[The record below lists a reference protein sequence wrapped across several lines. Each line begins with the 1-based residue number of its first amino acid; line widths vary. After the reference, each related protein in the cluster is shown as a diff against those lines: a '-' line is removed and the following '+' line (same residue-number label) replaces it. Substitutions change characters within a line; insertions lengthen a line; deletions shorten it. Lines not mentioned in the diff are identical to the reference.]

1 MNWSEPV
8 VHRSVDS
15 LIYMSDPI
23 VLFESHR
30 KGASYRFCDLCDTI
44 CVSHPKDVAPALE
57 RIEQAVHS
65 GLHAAGFLSY
75 EAASGLDPVLKT
87 HVPGDFPLMWFGLFR
102 HREHIPVGTPN
113 DRNYDLDSWRPSV
126 SRAAYDTA
134 LNRIRDLIIAG
145 DTYQVNYSFRMR
157 ANFSGNSLS
166 FYRDLCRAQRTDY
179 AAYLDI
185 GRFQILSASPELFFS
200 LKNNTL
206 IARPMKGTAPR
217 GRWWEE
223 DEARTKQLQKSE
235 KDRAENVMIVDLMRS
250 DLGRVSSGVKVP
262 SLWQVERYETVLQMT
277 STVTSR
283 MRCGVG
289 LRELV
294 TALFPCGSVTGAPKV
309 RTMEIIKEV
318 ERTARGIY
326 TGSIGYL
333 SPGGDIAFNV
343 AIRTV
348 CIDRKTGIA
357 EFGVGSGITCDSS
370 NDGEYEE
377 CLTKARMLAERQ
389 PVFDLFETLRY
400 DGKNGFFLL
409 NRHIDRIEASSRYF
423 GFAFDRLNVLSE
435 LEKAVS
441 GLDTPQRVRLV
452 LSRRGCVQVETTPLK
467 NASQDRVLSARISP
481 LPVDSRD
488 PLLFHKTTRREPYT
502 SRLNMYPLCEEII
515 LINERGEATE
525 CSIGNLVAKWDDL
538 YVTPPISCGLLGGT
552 FRAELLSR
560 GKVTEQVLKID
571 DLKRAEVLYMINSVR
586 KWTRLKLIE

>member
-1 MNWSEPV
+1 
-8 VHRSVDS
+8 
-15 LIYMSDPI
+15 MSDPI

-30 KGASYRFCDLCDTI
+30 RGASFRFCDLRDTI
-44 CVSHPKDVAPALE
+44 CVSHPKDVGPALD
-57 RIEQAVHS
+57 RIERAVHS

-87 HVPGDFPLMWFGLFR
+87 HEPGDFPLMWFGLFR
-102 HREHIPVGTPN
+102 RREHIPVGTPN
-113 DRNYDLDSWRPSV
+113 GGPYDLGAWRPSV
-126 SRAAYDTA
+126 SRTAYDTA

-145 DTYQVNYSFRMR
+145 DTYQVNYSFRLR
-157 ANFSGNSLS
+157 ANFSGNSLGL
-166 FYRDLCRAQRTDY
+166 YRDLCRAQRTDY

-200 LKNNTL
+200 LKNGVLT
-206 IARPMKGTAPR
+206 ARPMKGTAPR

-223 DEARTKQLQKSE
+223 DEARAEQLQKSE
-235 KDRAENVMIVDLMRS
+235 KDRAENVMIVDLLRN
-250 DLGRVSSGVKVP
+250 DLGRVSKAGSVKVP
-262 SLWQVERYETVLQMT
+262 ALWHVEHYETLLQMT

-283 MRCGVG
+283 MRCGIG
-289 LRELV
+289 LRELA

-309 RTMEIIKEV
+309 RTMEIIAEV
-318 ERTARGIY
+318 ERAARGIY

-333 SPGGDIAFNV
+333 SPGGDMAFNV

-370 NDGEYEE
+370 SDGEYEE
-377 CLTKARMLAERQ
+377 CLTKARMLAQQQ

-409 NRHIDRIEASSRYF
+409 KRHIDRIEASARYF
-423 GFAFDRLNVLSE
+423 GFAFDRSSVLSA
-435 LEKAVS
+435 LKSAVS
-441 GLDTPQRVRLV
+441 GLDKSPHRVRLV
-452 LSRRGCVQVETTPLK
+452 LSRKGCVQVETASLK
-467 NASQDRVLSARISP
+467 NASQNRALSARISP

-502 SRLNMYPLCEEII
+502 SRLNMYPTCEEII
-515 LINERGEATE
+515 LMNERGEATE
-525 CSIGNLVAKWDDL
+525 CSIGNLVAKLDDL

-560 GKVTEQVLKID
+560 GKLTERVLKID
-571 DLKRAEVLYMINSVR
+571 DLKRAETLYMINSVR
-586 KWTRLKLIE
+586 KWTRLKLVE

>member
-1 MNWSEPV
+1 MSKPV
-8 VHRSVDS
+8 
-15 LIYMSDPI
+15 

-30 KGASYRFCDLCDTI
+30 KGTSFRFCDPCDII
-44 CVSHPKDVAPALE
+44 CVSHPKDVGPAFD
-57 RIEQAVHS
+57 RIERAVHS

-102 HREHIPVGTPN
+102 HREHIPVGT
-113 DRNYDLDSWRPSV
+113 RNGGHYDLGAWRPSV
-126 SRAAYDTA
+126 SRAAYNTA

-145 DTYQVNYSFRMR
+145 DTYQVNYSFRLR

-166 FYRDLCRAQRTDY
+166 LYRDLCRAQRTDY

-200 LKNNTL
+200 LKNGVLT
-206 IARPMKGTAPR
+206 ARPMKGTAPR

-223 DEARTKQLQKSE
+223 DEARAKQLQKSE
-235 KDRAENVMIVDLMRS
+235 KDRAENVMIVDLLRS
-250 DLGRVSSGVKVP
+250 DLGRVSSSVKVP
-262 SLWQVERYETVLQMT
+262 ALWHVERYETVLQMT
-277 STVTSR
+277 STVKSR

-289 LRELV
+289 LRELA

-309 RTMEIIKEV
+309 RTMQIIKEV
-318 ERTARGIY
+318 ERAARGIY

-333 SPGGDIAFNV
+333 SPGGDITFNV

-348 CIDRKTGIA
+348 CIDRKTGTA

-370 NDGEYEE
+370 SDGEYEE
-377 CLTKARMLAERQ
+377 CLTKARMLAKQQ
-389 PVFDLFETLRY
+389 PDFDLFETLRY
-400 DGKNGFFLL
+400 EGKNGFFLID
-409 NRHIDRIEASSRYF
+409 RHIDRIEASARYF
-423 GFAFDRLNVLSE
+423 GFVFDRLSVLSA

-441 GLDTPQRVRLV
+441 DLDKSPHRVRLV
-452 LSRRGCVQVETTPLK
+452 LSRKGCVKVETAPLK
-467 NASQDRVLSARISP
+467 NASQNRALPVRISP
-481 LPVDSRD
+481 LPIDSRD

-525 CSIGNLVAKWDDL
+525 CSVGNLVAKLDGR

-560 GKVTEQVLKID
+560 GKLTEQVLKVD
-571 DLKRAEVLYMINSVR
+571 DLKRAEALYMINSVR
-586 KWTRLKLIE
+586 KWTRLKLIV

>member
-1 MNWSEPV
+1 MSKPV
-8 VHRSVDS
+8 
-15 LIYMSDPI
+15 

-30 KGASYRFCDLCDTI
+30 KGTSFRFCDPCDII
-44 CVSHPKDVAPALE
+44 CVSHPKDVGPAFD
-57 RIEQAVHS
+57 RIERAVHS

-102 HREHIPVGTPN
+102 HREHIPVGT
-113 DRNYDLDSWRPSV
+113 RNGGHYDLGAWRPSV
-126 SRAAYDTA
+126 SRAAYNTA

-145 DTYQVNYSFRMR
+145 DTYQVNYSFRLR

-166 FYRDLCRAQRTDY
+166 LYRDLCRAQRTDY

-200 LKNNTL
+200 LKNGVLT
-206 IARPMKGTAPR
+206 ARPMKGTAPR

-223 DEARTKQLQKSE
+223 DEARAKQLQKSE
-235 KDRAENVMIVDLMRS
+235 KDRAENVMIVDLLRS
-250 DLGRVSSGVKVP
+250 DLGRVSSSVKVP
-262 SLWQVERYETVLQMT
+262 ALWHVERYETVLQMT
-277 STVTSR
+277 STVKSR

-289 LRELV
+289 LRELA

-309 RTMEIIKEV
+309 RTMQIIKEV
-318 ERTARGIY
+318 ERAARGIY

-333 SPGGDIAFNV
+333 SPGGDITFNV

-348 CIDRKTGIA
+348 CIDRKTGTA

-370 NDGEYEE
+370 SDGEYEE
-377 CLTKARMLAERQ
+377 CLTKARMLAKQQ
-389 PVFDLFETLRY
+389 PDFDLFETLRY
-400 DGKNGFFLL
+400 EGKNGFFLID
-409 NRHIDRIEASSRYF
+409 RHIDRIEASARYF
-423 GFAFDRLNVLSE
+423 GFVFDRSSVLSA

-441 GLDTPQRVRLV
+441 DLDKSPHRVRLV
-452 LSRRGCVQVETTPLK
+452 LSRKGCVKVETAPLK
-467 NASQDRVLSARISP
+467 NASQNRVLPVRISP
-481 LPVDSRD
+481 LPVDSLD

-525 CSIGNLVAKWDDL
+525 CSIGNLVAKLDGR

-560 GKVTEQVLKID
+560 GKLTEQVLKGE
-571 DLKRAEVLYMINSVR
+571 DLKRAEALYMINSVR
-586 KWTRLKLIE
+586 KWTRLKLIV

>member
-1 MNWSEPV
+1 MSE
-8 VHRSVDS
+8 
-15 LIYMSDPI
+15 PI

-30 KGASYRFCDLCDTI
+30 SGESFRFCDLRDTI
-44 CVSHPKDVAPALE
+44 CVSHPKDVGPALD
-57 RIEQAVHS
+57 RIERAVHS

-75 EAASGLDPVLKT
+75 EAAYGLDPVLKT
-87 HVPGDFPLMWFGLFR
+87 HEPGDFPLMWFGLFR
-102 HREHIPVGTPN
+102 RRENIPVGTPN
-113 DRNYDLDSWRPSV
+113 NGHYDLGPWRPSV
-126 SRAAYDTA
+126 SRADYDTA

-145 DTYQVNYSFRMR
+145 DTYQVNYSFRLR
-157 ANFSGNSLS
+157 ANFSGNSLGL
-166 FYRDLCRAQRTDY
+166 YRDLCRAQRTDY

-185 GRFQILSASPELFFS
+185 GRFQILSASPELFFC
-200 LKNNTL
+200 LKNGTL
-206 IARPMKGTAPR
+206 TARPMKGTAPR

-223 DEARTKQLQKSE
+223 DEARAKQLQKSE
-235 KDRAENVMIVDLMRS
+235 KDRAENVMIVDLLRS
-250 DLGRVSSGVKVP
+250 DLGRVSSSVKVP

-289 LRELV
+289 LRELA

-318 ERTARGIY
+318 EKNTRGIY

-333 SPGGDIAFNV
+333 SPGGDMAFNV

-370 NDGEYEE
+370 SDGEYEE
-377 CLTKARMLAERQ
+377 CLTKARILTDQQ
-389 PVFDLFETLRY
+389 PAFDLFETLRY
-400 DGKNGFFLL
+400 DSKNGFFLL
-409 NRHIDRIEASSRYF
+409 NRHIDRIEASARYF
-423 GFAFDRLNVLSE
+423 GFAFDRSSVLSA

-441 GLDTPQRVRLV
+441 GLDKSPHRVRLV
-452 LSRRGCVQVETTPLK
+452 LSRQGCVKVETAPLK
-467 NASQDRVLSARISP
+467 NASQNRALAARISP
-481 LPVDSRD
+481 VPIDSRD
-488 PLLFHKTTRREPYT
+488 TLLFHKTTRREPYT
-502 SRLNMYPLCEEII
+502 SRLNMYPMCEEII

-525 CSIGNLVAKWDDL
+525 CSIGNLVAKLDDL

-560 GKVTEQVLKID
+560 GKLTEQVLKAD
-571 DLKRAEVLYMINSVR
+571 DLKRAEALYMINSVR
-586 KWTRLKLIE
+586 KWTRLKLVD

>member
-1 MNWSEPV
+1 MSE
-8 VHRSVDS
+8 
-15 LIYMSDPI
+15 PI

-30 KGASYRFCDLCDTI
+30 RGASFRFCDLRDII
-44 CVSHPKDVAPALE
+44 CVSHPKDVGPALD
-57 RIEQAVHS
+57 RIERAVHS

-87 HVPGDFPLMWFGLFR
+87 HEPGDFPLMWFGLFR
-102 HREHIPVGTPN
+102 NREHIPVGTPN
-113 DRNYDLDSWRPSV
+113 GGHYDLGPWRPSV
-126 SRAAYDTA
+126 SRTAYDTA

-145 DTYQVNYSFRMR
+145 DTYQVNYSFRLR
-157 ANFSGNSLS
+157 ANFSGNSLGL
-166 FYRDLCRAQRTDY
+166 YRDLCRAQRTDY

-200 LKNNTL
+200 LKNGVLT
-206 IARPMKGTAPR
+206 ARPMKGTAPR

-223 DEARTKQLQKSE
+223 DEARANQLQKSE
-235 KDRAENVMIVDLMRS
+235 KDRAENVMIVDLLRN
-250 DLGRVSSGVKVP
+250 DLGRVSKAGSVKVP
-262 SLWQVERYETVLQMT
+262 TLWHVEHYETLLQMT

-283 MRCGVG
+283 MRCGIG
-289 LRELV
+289 LRELA

-309 RTMEIIKEV
+309 RTMEIIAEV
-318 ERTARGIY
+318 ERAARGIY

-333 SPGGDIAFNV
+333 SPGGDMAFNV

-370 NDGEYEE
+370 SDGEYEE
-377 CLTKARMLAERQ
+377 CLTKARMLAEQQ

-409 NRHIDRIEASSRYF
+409 KRHIDRIEASARYF
-423 GFAFDRLNVLSE
+423 GFAFDRSSVLSA
-435 LEKAVS
+435 LKSAVS
-441 GLDTPQRVRLV
+441 GLGESPHRVRLV
-452 LSRRGCVQVETTPLK
+452 LSRKGCVQVETAPLK
-467 NASQDRVLSARISP
+467 NASQNRALSARISP

-488 PLLFHKTTRREPYT
+488 NLLFHKTTRREPYT
-502 SRLNMYPLCEEII
+502 SRLNMYPTCEEII
-515 LINERGEATE
+515 LMNERGEATE
-525 CSIGNLVAKWDDL
+525 CSIGNLVAKLDDQ

-560 GKVTEQVLKID
+560 GKLAERVLKVD
-571 DLKRAEVLYMINSVR
+571 DLKRADALYMINSVR
-586 KWTRLKLIE
+586 KWTRLKLVE

>member
-1 MNWSEPV
+1 MSE
-8 VHRSVDS
+8 
-15 LIYMSDPI
+15 PI

-30 KGASYRFCDLCDTI
+30 SGVSFRFCDLRDTI
-44 CVSHPKDVAPALE
+44 CVSHPKDVDPALD
-57 RIEQAVHS
+57 RIERAVHS

-87 HVPGDFPLMWFGLFR
+87 HEPGAFPLMWFGLFR

-113 DRNYDLDSWRPSV
+113 GRNYDLGAWRPSV
-126 SRAAYDTA
+126 SRADYDTA

-145 DTYQVNYSFRMR
+145 DTYQVNYSFRLR
-157 ANFSGNSLS
+157 ANFSGNSLGL
-166 FYRDLCRAQRTDY
+166 YRDLCWAQRTDY
-179 AAYLDI
+179 AAYMDI
-185 GRFQILSASPELFFS
+185 GRFQILSASPELFFF
-200 LKNNTL
+200 LKNGVLTT
-206 IARPMKGTAPR
+206 RPMKGTAPR

-223 DEARTKQLQKSE
+223 DEARAIQLRKSE
-235 KDRAENVMIVDLMRS
+235 KDRAENVMIVDLLRS
-250 DLGRVSSGVKVP
+250 DLGRVSKAGSVKVP

-333 SPGGDIAFNV
+333 SPGGDMAFNV

-377 CLTKARMLAERQ
+377 CLTKARLLADQQ
-389 PVFDLFETLRY
+389 PVFALFETLRY
-400 DGKNGFFLL
+400 DDKNGFFLL
-409 NRHIDRIEASSRYF
+409 KRHIDRIEASARYF
-423 GFAFDRLNVLSE
+423 GFAFDRSSVLSA

-452 LSRRGCVQVETTPLK
+452 LSRRGCVQVETEPLK
-467 NASQDRVLSARISP
+467 NTSQNRALSARISP

-502 SRLNMYPLCEEII
+502 SRLKMYPNCEEII

-525 CSIGNLVAKWDDL
+525 CSIGNLVAKLDGL

-560 GKVTEQVLKID
+560 DKLAERVLKVD
-571 DLKRAEVLYMINSVR
+571 DLKRAEALYMINSVR
-586 KWTRLKLIE
+586 KWTRLKLVE

>member
-1 MNWSEPV
+1 MSKPV
-8 VHRSVDS
+8 
-15 LIYMSDPI
+15 

-30 KGASYRFCDLCDTI
+30 KGTSFRFCDPCDII
-44 CVSHPKDVAPALE
+44 CVSHPKNVGPAFD
-57 RIEQAVHS
+57 RIERAVHS

-102 HREHIPVGTPN
+102 HREHIPVET
-113 DRNYDLDSWRPSV
+113 RNGGHYDLGAWRPSV
-126 SRAAYDTA
+126 SRAAYNTA

-145 DTYQVNYSFRMR
+145 DTYQVNYSFRLR

-166 FYRDLCRAQRTDY
+166 LYRDLCRAQRTDY

-200 LKNNTL
+200 LKNGVLT
-206 IARPMKGTAPR
+206 ARPMKGTAPR
-217 GRWWEE
+217 GRWWAE
-223 DEARTKQLQKSE
+223 DEARAKQLQKSE
-235 KDRAENVMIVDLMRS
+235 KDRAENVMIVDLLRS
-250 DLGRVSSGVKVP
+250 DLGRVSSSVKVP
-262 SLWQVERYETVLQMT
+262 ALWHVERYETVLQMT
-277 STVTSR
+277 STVKSR

-289 LRELV
+289 LRELA

-309 RTMEIIKEV
+309 RTMQIIKEV
-318 ERTARGIY
+318 ERAARGIY

-333 SPGGDIAFNV
+333 SPGGDITFNV

-348 CIDRKTGIA
+348 CIDRKTGTA

-370 NDGEYEE
+370 SDGEYEE
-377 CLTKARMLAERQ
+377 CLTKARMLAKQQ
-389 PVFDLFETLRY
+389 PDFDLFETLRY
-400 DGKNGFFLL
+400 EGKNGFFLID
-409 NRHIDRIEASSRYF
+409 RHIDRIEASARYF
-423 GFAFDRLNVLSE
+423 GFVFDRSSVLSA

-441 GLDTPQRVRLV
+441 DLDKSPHRVRLV
-452 LSRRGCVQVETTPLK
+452 LSRTGCVKVETAPLK
-467 NASQDRVLSARISP
+467 NASQNRVLPVRISP
-481 LPVDSRD
+481 LPVDSLD

-515 LINERGEATE
+515 LINECGEATE
-525 CSIGNLVAKWDDL
+525 CSIGNLVAKLDGR

-560 GKVTEQVLKID
+560 GKLTEQVLKVE
-571 DLKRAEVLYMINSVR
+571 DLKRAEALYMINSVR
-586 KWTRLKLIE
+586 KWTRLKLIV

>member
-1 MNWSEPV
+1 MSKPV
-8 VHRSVDS
+8 
-15 LIYMSDPI
+15 

-30 KGASYRFCDLCDTI
+30 KGTSFRFCDPCDII
-44 CVSHPKDVAPALE
+44 CVSHPKDVGPAFD
-57 RIEQAVHS
+57 RIERAVHS

-102 HREHIPVGTPN
+102 HREHIPVGT
-113 DRNYDLDSWRPSV
+113 RNGGHYDLGAWRPSV
-126 SRAAYDTA
+126 SRAAYNTA

-145 DTYQVNYSFRMR
+145 DTYQVNYSFRLR

-166 FYRDLCRAQRTDY
+166 LYRDLCRAQRTDY

-200 LKNNTL
+200 LKNGVLT
-206 IARPMKGTAPR
+206 ARPMKGTAPR

-223 DEARTKQLQKSE
+223 DEARAKQLQKSE
-235 KDRAENVMIVDLMRS
+235 KDRAENVMIVDLLRS
-250 DLGRVSSGVKVP
+250 DLGRVSSSVKVP
-262 SLWQVERYETVLQMT
+262 ALWHVERYETVLQMT
-277 STVTSR
+277 STVKSR
-283 MRCGVG
+283 MRCGVR
-289 LRELV
+289 LRELA

-309 RTMEIIKEV
+309 RTMQIIKEV
-318 ERTARGIY
+318 ERAARGIY

-333 SPGGDIAFNV
+333 SPGGDITFNV

-348 CIDRKTGIA
+348 CIDRKTGTA

-370 NDGEYEE
+370 SDGEYEE
-377 CLTKARMLAERQ
+377 CLTKARMLAKQQ
-389 PVFDLFETLRY
+389 PDFDLFETLRY
-400 DGKNGFFLL
+400 EGKNGFFLID
-409 NRHIDRIEASSRYF
+409 RHIDRIEASARYF
-423 GFAFDRLNVLSE
+423 GFVFDRSSVLSA

-441 GLDTPQRVRLV
+441 DLDKSPHRVRLV
-452 LSRRGCVQVETTPLK
+452 LSRKGCVKVETAPLK
-467 NASQDRVLSARISP
+467 NASQNRALSVRISP
-481 LPVDSRD
+481 LPVDSLD

-525 CSIGNLVAKWDDL
+525 CSIGNLVAKLDGR

-560 GKVTEQVLKID
+560 GKLTEQVLKVD
-571 DLKRAEVLYMINSVR
+571 DLKRAEALYMINSVR
-586 KWTRLKLIE
+586 KWTRLKLIV

>member
-1 MNWSEPV
+1 
-8 VHRSVDS
+8 
-15 LIYMSDPI
+15 MSDPI
-23 VLFESHR
+23 VLFESHH
-30 KGASYRFCDLCDTI
+30 KGASFRFCDPCDTI
-44 CVSHPKDVAPALE
+44 CVSHPKDVGPALE
-57 RIEQAVHS
+57 RIERAVHS

-87 HVPGDFPLMWFGLFR
+87 HMPGDFPLLWFGLFR
-102 HREHIPVGTPN
+102 HREHISLGTPN
-113 DRNYDLDSWRPSV
+113 GRNYDLGAWRPSV

-145 DTYQVNYSFRMR
+145 DTYQVNYSFRLR
-157 ANFSGNSLS
+157 ANFSGNSLGL
-166 FYRDLCRAQRTDY
+166 YRDLCQAQRTDY

-185 GRFQILSASPELFFS
+185 GRFQILSASPELFFV
-200 LKNNTL
+200 LKNGILT
-206 IARPMKGTAPR
+206 ARPMKGTAPR

-223 DEARTKQLQKSE
+223 DEARAKQLQESE
-235 KDRAENVMIVDLMRS
+235 KDRAENVMIVDLLRS
-250 DLGRVSSGVKVP
+250 DLGRVSNSVKVP

-318 ERTARGIY
+318 EQTARGIY

-348 CIDRKTGIA
+348 CIDRETGIS

-370 NDGEYEE
+370 SDGEYKE
-377 CLTKARMLAERQ
+377 CLTKARMLADRQ
-389 PVFDLFETLRY
+389 PAFDLFETLRY

-409 NRHIDRIEASSRYF
+409 NRHIGRIEASARYF
-423 GFAFDRLNVLSE
+423 GFVFDRSSVLSA

-441 GLDTPQRVRLV
+441 SLDTPHRVRLV
-452 LSRRGCVQVETTPLK
+452 LSRRGCVQAETASLK
-467 NASQDRVLSARISP
+467 NTSQNRVLSSRISP

-502 SRLNMYPLCEEII
+502 SRLKMYPNCEEII

-525 CSIGNLVAKWDDL
+525 CSIGNLVAKLDDL

-552 FRAELLSR
+552 FRAKLMSR
-560 GKVTEQVLKID
+560 GKLKERVLKVN
-571 DLKRAEVLYMINSVR
+571 DLKRAEALYMINSVR
-586 KWTRLKLIE
+586 KWTRLKLVE

>member
-1 MNWSEPV
+1 MSE
-8 VHRSVDS
+8 
-15 LIYMSDPI
+15 PI

-30 KGASYRFCDLCDTI
+30 KGASFRFCDLRDII
-44 CVSHPKDVAPALE
+44 CVSHPKDVGPALE
-57 RIEQAVHS
+57 RIERAVHS

-113 DRNYDLDSWRPSV
+113 GGHYDLGAWRPSV

-134 LNRIRDLIIAG
+134 LNRIRDLITAG
-145 DTYQVNYSFRMR
+145 DTYQVNYSFRLR
-157 ANFSGNSLS
+157 ANFSGNSLDL
-166 FYRDLCRAQRTDY
+166 YRDLCRAQRTDY

-206 IARPMKGTAPR
+206 TARPMKGTALR
-217 GRWWEE
+217 GRWWKE
-223 DEARTKQLQKSE
+223 DEARAKQLQKSE
-235 KDRAENVMIVDLMRS
+235 KDRAENVMIVDLLRS
-250 DLGRVSSGVKVP
+250 DLGRISSSVKVP

-289 LRELV
+289 LRELA

-357 EFGVGSGITCDSS
+357 EFGVGSGITSDSS

-377 CLTKARMLAERQ
+377 CLTKARMLAKQQ
-389 PVFDLFETLRY
+389 PAFDLFETLRY
-400 DGKNGFFLL
+400 EVKNGFFLID
-409 NRHIDRIEASSRYF
+409 RHIDRIEASARYF
-423 GFAFDRLNVLSE
+423 GFAFDRSSVLSA

-441 GLDTPQRVRLV
+441 GLESSHRVRLV
-452 LSRRGCVQVETTPLK
+452 LSREGCVKVEIAPLK
-467 NASQDRVLSARISP
+467 NTSQNRALSARISS

-488 PLLFHKTTRREPYT
+488 PLLFHKTTRRDPYT
-502 SRLNMYPLCEEII
+502 YRLNRYPTCEEII

-525 CSIGNLVAKWDDL
+525 CSIGNLVAKLDDL

-560 GKVTEQVLKID
+560 GKLAEQVLKVD
-571 DLKRAEVLYMINSVR
+571 DLKRAETLYMINSVR
-586 KWTRLKLIE
+586 KWTRLKLVD

>member
-1 MNWSEPV
+1 MSEP
-8 VHRSVDS
+8 
-15 LIYMSDPI
+15 II
-23 VLFESHR
+23 LFESHR
-30 KGASYRFCDLCDTI
+30 KGASFRFCDLRDTI
-44 CVSHPKDVAPALE
+44 CVSHPKDVGPALE
-57 RIEQAVHS
+57 RIERAVHS

-102 HREHIPVGTPN
+102 HREYIPVGTSN
-113 DRNYDLDSWRPSV
+113 SGNYDLDAWHPSV
-126 SRAAYDTA
+126 SRTAYDTA

-145 DTYQVNYSFRMR
+145 DTYQVNYSFRLWS
-157 ANFSGNSLS
+157 NFSGNSLS
-166 FYRDLCRAQRTDY
+166 LYRDLCRAQRTDY

-185 GRFQILSASPELFFS
+185 GRFQILSTSPELFFC
-200 LKNNTL
+200 LKNGVLT
-206 IARPMKGTAPR
+206 ARPMKGTAPR

-223 DEARTKQLQKSE
+223 DETRAKQLQKSE
-235 KDRAENVMIVDLMRS
+235 KDRAENVMIVDLLRN
-250 DLGRVSSGVKVP
+250 DLGRISNSVKVP
-262 SLWQVERYETVLQMT
+262 TLWQVERYETLLQMT

-283 MRCGVG
+283 MRCGVS

-318 ERTARGIY
+318 EQAARGIY

-333 SPGGDIAFNV
+333 SPGGDMAFNV

-370 NDGEYEE
+370 SDGEYEE
-377 CLTKARMLAERQ
+377 CLTKARMLADQQ

-409 NRHIDRIEASSRYF
+409 NRHIDRIEASARYF
-423 GFAFDRLNVLSE
+423 GFTFDRSSVLSA

-441 GLDTPQRVRLV
+441 GLETSNQVRLV
-452 LSRRGCVQVETTPLK
+452 LSRRGCVQVETVPLK
-467 NASQDRVLSARISP
+467 NVSQNRALSARISP
-481 LPVDSRD
+481 LPIDSRD

-502 SRLNMYPLCEEII
+502 SRLNMHPTCEEII

-525 CSIGNLVAKWDDL
+525 CSIGNLVAKLDGL

-560 GKVTEQVLKID
+560 GKLAEQVLKID
-571 DLKRAEVLYMINSVR
+571 VLKRAKALYMINSVR
-586 KWTRLKLIE
+586 KWTRLKLVE

>member
-1 MNWSEPV
+1 MSKPV
-8 VHRSVDS
+8 
-15 LIYMSDPI
+15 

-30 KGASYRFCDLCDTI
+30 KGTSFRFCDPCDII
-44 CVSHPKDVAPALE
+44 CVSHPKDVGPAFD
-57 RIEQAVHS
+57 RIERAVHS

-102 HREHIPVGTPN
+102 HREHIPVGT
-113 DRNYDLDSWRPSV
+113 RNGGHYDLGAWRPSV
-126 SRAAYDTA
+126 SRAAYNTA

-145 DTYQVNYSFRMR
+145 DTYQVNYSFRLR

-166 FYRDLCRAQRTDY
+166 LYRDLCRAQRTDY

-200 LKNNTL
+200 LKNGVLT
-206 IARPMKGTAPR
+206 ARPMKGTAPR

-223 DEARTKQLQKSE
+223 DEARAKQLQKSE
-235 KDRAENVMIVDLMRS
+235 KDRAENVMIVDLLRS

-262 SLWQVERYETVLQMT
+262 ALWHVERYETVLQMT
-277 STVTSR
+277 STVKSR

-289 LRELV
+289 LRELA

-309 RTMEIIKEV
+309 RTMQIIKEV
-318 ERTARGIY
+318 ERAARGIY

-333 SPGGDIAFNV
+333 SPGGDITFNV

-348 CIDRKTGIA
+348 CIDRKTGTA

-370 NDGEYEE
+370 SDGEYEE
-377 CLTKARMLAERQ
+377 CLTKARMLAKQQ
-389 PVFDLFETLRY
+389 PDFDLFETLRY
-400 DGKNGFFLL
+400 EGKNGFFLID
-409 NRHIDRIEASSRYF
+409 RHIDRIEASARYF
-423 GFAFDRLNVLSE
+423 GFVFDRSSVLSA

-441 GLDTPQRVRLV
+441 DLDKSPHRVRLV
-452 LSRRGCVQVETTPLK
+452 LSRKGRVKVETAPLK
-467 NASQDRVLSARISP
+467 NASQNRVLPVRISP
-481 LPVDSRD
+481 LPVDSLD

-525 CSIGNLVAKWDDL
+525 CSIGNLVAKLDGR

-560 GKVTEQVLKID
+560 GKLTEQVLKVD
-571 DLKRAEVLYMINSVR
+571 DLKRAEALYMINSVR
-586 KWTRLKLIE
+586 KWTRLKLIV

>member
-1 MNWSEPV
+1 
-8 VHRSVDS
+8 
-15 LIYMSDPI
+15 MSDPI

-30 KGASYRFCDLCDTI
+30 KGASFRFCDPCDTI
-44 CVSHPKDVAPALE
+44 CVSHPEDVGPALD
-57 RIEQAVHS
+57 RIERAVHS
-65 GLHAAGFLSY
+65 GLHAAGFFSY

-102 HREHIPVGTPN
+102 HRENIPAETPN
-113 DRNYDLDSWRPSV
+113 GRNYDLGAWRPSI
-126 SRAAYDTA
+126 SRSAYDAA

-145 DTYQVNYSFRMR
+145 DTYQVNYSFRLR
-157 ANFSGNSLS
+157 ANFSGNSLG

-185 GRFQILSASPELFFS
+185 GRFQILSASPELFFA
-200 LKNNTL
+200 LKNGTL
-206 IARPMKGTAPR
+206 TTRPMKGTAPR
-217 GRWWEE
+217 GRWWKE
-223 DEARTKQLQKSE
+223 DKARAKQLQKSQ
-235 KDRAENVMIVDLMRS
+235 KDRAENVMIVDLLRN
-250 DLGRVSSGVKVP
+250 DLGRVSKAGSVKVP
-262 SLWQVERYETVLQMT
+262 ALWHVEHYETLLQMT

-283 MRCGVG
+283 MRHDLR

-318 ERTARGIY
+318 EQAPRGIY

-333 SPGGDIAFNV
+333 SPGGDMAFNV

-348 CIDRKTGIA
+348 RIDRKTGIA

-370 NDGEYEE
+370 SDGEYEE
-377 CLTKARMLAERQ
+377 CLTKARLLADQQ
-389 PVFDLFETLRY
+389 PAFDLFETLRY

-409 NRHIDRIEASSRYF
+409 NRHIGRIESSARYF
-423 GFAFDRLNVLSE
+423 GFAFDRSSVLSA
-435 LEKAVS
+435 LKNAVS
-441 GLDTPQRVRLV
+441 NLGKSPHRVRLV
-452 LSRRGCVQVETTPLK
+452 LSRNGCVQVETAPLK
-467 NASQDRVLSARISP
+467 KTSQNRALSACISP

-502 SRLNMYPLCEEII
+502 SRLDMYPMCEEII

-525 CSIGNLVAKWDDL
+525 CSIGNLVAKLDGL

-552 FRAELLSR
+552 FRAKLMSR
-560 GKVTEQVLKID
+560 GKLTKRVLKVN
-571 DLKRAEVLYMINSVR
+571 DLKRAEALYMINSVR
-586 KWTRLKLIE
+586 KWTRLKLVD

>member
-1 MNWSEPV
+1 MSKPV
-8 VHRSVDS
+8 
-15 LIYMSDPI
+15 

-30 KGASYRFCDLCDTI
+30 KGTSFRFCDPCDII
-44 CVSHPKDVAPALE
+44 CVSHPKDVGPAFD
-57 RIEQAVHS
+57 RIERAVHS

-102 HREHIPVGTPN
+102 HREHIPVGT
-113 DRNYDLDSWRPSV
+113 RNGGHYDLGAWRPSV
-126 SRAAYDTA
+126 SRAAYNTA

-145 DTYQVNYSFRMR
+145 DTYQVNYSFRLR

-166 FYRDLCRAQRTDY
+166 LYRDLCRAQRTDY

-200 LKNNTL
+200 LKNGVLT
-206 IARPMKGTAPR
+206 ARPMKGTAPR

-223 DEARTKQLQKSE
+223 DEARAKQLQKSE
-235 KDRAENVMIVDLMRS
+235 KDRAENVMIVDLLRS
-250 DLGRVSSGVKVP
+250 DLGRVSSSVKVP
-262 SLWQVERYETVLQMT
+262 ELWHVERYETVLQMT
-277 STVTSR
+277 STVKSR

-289 LRELV
+289 LRELA

-309 RTMEIIKEV
+309 RTMQIIKEV
-318 ERTARGIY
+318 ERAARGIY

-333 SPGGDIAFNV
+333 SPGGDITFNV

-348 CIDRKTGIA
+348 CIDRKTGTA

-370 NDGEYEE
+370 SDGEYEE
-377 CLTKARMLAERQ
+377 CLTKARMLAKQQ
-389 PVFDLFETLRY
+389 PDFDLFETLRY
-400 DGKNGFFLL
+400 EGKNGFFLID
-409 NRHIDRIEASSRYF
+409 RHIDRIEASARYF
-423 GFAFDRLNVLSE
+423 GFVFDRSSVLSA

-441 GLDTPQRVRLV
+441 DLDKSPHRVRLV
-452 LSRRGCVQVETTPLK
+452 LSRKGRVKVETAPLK
-467 NASQDRVLSARISP
+467 NASQNRALSVRISP
-481 LPVDSRD
+481 LPVDSLD

-525 CSIGNLVAKWDDL
+525 CSIGNLVAKLDGR

-560 GKVTEQVLKID
+560 GKLTEQVLKVD
-571 DLKRAEVLYMINSVR
+571 DLKRAEALYMINSVQ
-586 KWTRLKLIE
+586 KWTRLKLIV

>member
-1 MNWSEPV
+1 
-8 VHRSVDS
+8 
-15 LIYMSDPI
+15 MSDPI

-30 KGASYRFCDLCDTI
+30 KGASFRFCDPCDTI
-44 CVSHPKDVAPALE
+44 CVSHPEDVGPALD
-57 RIEQAVHS
+57 RIERAVHS
-65 GLHAAGFLSY
+65 GLHAAGFFSY

-102 HREHIPVGTPN
+102 HRENISAGTPN
-113 DRNYDLDSWRPSV
+113 GRNYDLGAWRPSI
-126 SRAAYDTA
+126 SRSAYDAA

-145 DTYQVNYSFRMR
+145 DTYQVNYSFRLR

-200 LKNNTL
+200 LKNGVLTT
-206 IARPMKGTAPR
+206 RPMKGTAPR
-217 GRWWEE
+217 GRWWKE
-223 DEARTKQLQKSE
+223 DKARAKQLQKSE
-235 KDRAENVMIVDLMRS
+235 KDRAENVMIVDLLRN
-250 DLGRVSSGVKVP
+250 DLGRVSKAGSVKVP
-262 SLWQVERYETVLQMT
+262 ALWHVEHYETLLQMT

-283 MRCGVG
+283 VRHGLK

-318 ERTARGIY
+318 EQAARGIY

-333 SPGGDIAFNV
+333 SPGGDMAFNV

-348 CIDRKTGIA
+348 CIDRKTDIA

-370 NDGEYEE
+370 SDGEYEE
-377 CLTKARMLAERQ
+377 CLTKARLLADQQ
-389 PVFDLFETLRY
+389 PAFDLFETLRY

-409 NRHIDRIEASSRYF
+409 NRHIGRIEASARYF
-423 GFAFDRLNVLSE
+423 GFAFDRSSVLSA
-435 LEKAVS
+435 LKNAVS
-441 GLDTPQRVRLV
+441 GLGKSPHRVRLV
-452 LSRRGCVQVETTPLK
+452 LSRKGCVQVETAPMK
-467 NASQDRVLSARISP
+467 NTSQNRALSACISP
-481 LPVDSRD
+481 HPVDSRD

-502 SRLNMYPLCEEII
+502 SRLDMYPMCEEII

-525 CSIGNLVAKWDDL
+525 CSIGNLVAKLDGL
-538 YVTPPISCGLLGGT
+538 YVTPPISCGLLEGT
-552 FRAELLSR
+552 FRAKLMSR
-560 GKVTEQVLKID
+560 GKLTERVLKVN
-571 DLKRAEVLYMINSVR
+571 DLKRAEALYMINSVQ
-586 KWTRLKLIE
+586 KWTRLKLVD

>member
-1 MNWSEPV
+1 MSE
-8 VHRSVDS
+8 
-15 LIYMSDPI
+15 PI

-30 KGASYRFCDLCDTI
+30 RGASFRFCDLRDII
-44 CVSHPKDVAPALE
+44 CVSHPKDVGPALD
-57 RIEQAVHS
+57 RIERAVHS

-87 HVPGDFPLMWFGLFR
+87 HKPGDFPLMWFGLFR
-102 HREHIPVGTPN
+102 RREHIPVGMSN
-113 DRNYDLDSWRPSV
+113 GGHYDLGPWRPSV
-126 SRAAYDTA
+126 SRADYDTA

-145 DTYQVNYSFRMR
+145 DTYQVNYSFRLR
-157 ANFSGNSLS
+157 ANFSGNSLGL
-166 FYRDLCRAQRTDY
+166 YRDLCRAQRTDY

-200 LKNNTL
+200 LKNGVLT
-206 IARPMKGTAPR
+206 ARPMKGTAPR

-223 DEARTKQLQKSE
+223 DEARAKQLQQSE
-235 KDRAENVMIVDLMRS
+235 KDRAENVMIVDLLRN
-250 DLGRVSSGVKVP
+250 DLGRVSKAGSVKVP
-262 SLWQVERYETVLQMT
+262 ALWHVEHYETLLQMT

-283 MRCGVG
+283 MRCGIG
-289 LRELV
+289 LRELA

-309 RTMEIIKEV
+309 RTMEIIAEV
-318 ERTARGIY
+318 ERAARGIY

-333 SPGGDIAFNV
+333 SPGGDMAFNV

-370 NDGEYEE
+370 SDGEYEE
-377 CLTKARMLAERQ
+377 CLTKARMLAEQQ

-409 NRHIDRIEASSRYF
+409 KRHIDRIEASARYF
-423 GFAFDRLNVLSE
+423 GFAFDRSIVLSA
-435 LEKAVS
+435 LKSTVS
-441 GLDTPQRVRLV
+441 GLDKSPHRVRLV
-452 LSRRGCVQVETTPLK
+452 LSRKGCVQVETAPLK
-467 NASQDRVLSARISP
+467 NASQNRALAARISP

-502 SRLNMYPLCEEII
+502 SRLNMYPTCEEII

-525 CSIGNLVAKWDDL
+525 CSIGNLVAKLDDQ

-560 GKVTEQVLKID
+560 GKLAERVLKAD
-571 DLKRAEVLYMINSVR
+571 DLKTLGCALHDQFCAKMD
-586 KWTRLKLIE
+586 KA

>member
-1 MNWSEPV
+1 MSEPV
-8 VHRSVDS
+8 
-15 LIYMSDPI
+15 

-30 KGASYRFCDLCDTI
+30 KGASFRFCDLCDII
-44 CVSHPKDVAPALE
+44 CVSLPKDVGPALE
-57 RIEQAVHS
+57 RIERAVHS

-102 HREHIPVGTPN
+102 HRENIPAQTSYGGHYNLGT
-113 DRNYDLDSWRPSV
+113 WRPSI
-126 SRAAYDTA
+126 SRAAYNTA

-145 DTYQVNYSFRMR
+145 DTYQVNYSFRLQ

-166 FYRDLCRAQRTDY
+166 LYHDLCRAQGTDY

-200 LKNNTL
+200 LKNGALT
-206 IARPMKGTAPR
+206 ARPMKGTAPR

-223 DEARTKQLQKSE
+223 DEVRVKQLQKSE
-235 KDRAENVMIVDLMRS
+235 KNRAENVMIVDLLRS
-250 DLGRVSSGVKVP
+250 DLGRVSHSVKVP

-283 MRCGVG
+283 MRCDVG
-289 LRELV
+289 LRELA

-309 RTMEIIKEV
+309 HTMEIIKEV
-318 ERTARGIY
+318 EQSARGIY

-333 SPGGDIAFNV
+333 SPDGDIAFNV

-377 CLTKARMLAERQ
+377 CLTKARMLAKRQ
-389 PVFDLFETLRY
+389 STFDLFETLRY

-409 NRHIDRIEASSRYF
+409 NRHIDRIESSARYF
-423 GFAFDRLNVLSE
+423 GFAFDRSLVLSA
-435 LEKAVS
+435 LDKAVS
-441 GLDTPQRVRLV
+441 DLNTPHRVRLV
-452 LSRRGCVQVETTPLK
+452 LSRKGCIKVETAPLK
-467 NASQDRVLSARISP
+467 NASQNRALSACISP
-481 LPVDSRD
+481 LPVDSRE
-488 PLLFHKTTRREPYT
+488 PLLFHKTTRREPFT

-525 CSIGNLVAKWDDL
+525 CSIGNLVAKLDGL

-560 GKVTEQVLKID
+560 GKLTEQVLKAE
-571 DLKRAEVLYMINSVR
+571 DLKCAEALYMINSVQ
-586 KWTRLKLIE
+586 KWTRLKLVD

>member
-1 MNWSEPV
+1 MSKPV
-8 VHRSVDS
+8 
-15 LIYMSDPI
+15 

-30 KGASYRFCDLCDTI
+30 KGTSFRFCDPCDII
-44 CVSHPKDVAPALE
+44 CVSHPKDVGPAFD
-57 RIEQAVHS
+57 RIERAVHS

-102 HREHIPVGTPN
+102 HREHIPVGT
-113 DRNYDLDSWRPSV
+113 RNGGHYDLGAWRPSV
-126 SRAAYDTA
+126 SRAAYNTA

-145 DTYQVNYSFRMR
+145 DTYQVNYSFRLR

-166 FYRDLCRAQRTDY
+166 LYRDLCRAQRTDY

-200 LKNNTL
+200 LKNGVLT
-206 IARPMKGTAPR
+206 ARPMKGTAPR

-223 DEARTKQLQKSE
+223 DEARAKQLQKSE
-235 KDRAENVMIVDLMRS
+235 KDRAENVMIVDLLRS
-250 DLGRVSSGVKVP
+250 DLGRVSSSVKVP
-262 SLWQVERYETVLQMT
+262 ALWHVERYETVLQMT
-277 STVTSR
+277 STVKSR

-289 LRELV
+289 LRELA

-309 RTMEIIKEV
+309 RTMQIIKEV
-318 ERTARGIY
+318 ERAARGIY

-333 SPGGDIAFNV
+333 SPGGDITFNV

-348 CIDRKTGIA
+348 CIDRKTGTA

-370 NDGEYEE
+370 SDGEYEE
-377 CLTKARMLAERQ
+377 CLTKARMLAKQQ
-389 PVFDLFETLRY
+389 PDFDLFETLRY
-400 DGKNGFFLL
+400 EGKNGFFLID
-409 NRHIDRIEASSRYF
+409 RHIDRIEASARYF
-423 GFAFDRLNVLSE
+423 GFVFDRSSVLSV

-441 GLDTPQRVRLV
+441 DLDKSPHRVRLV
-452 LSRRGCVQVETTPLK
+452 LSRKGCVKVETAPLK
-467 NASQDRVLSARISP
+467 NTSQNRALSVRISP
-481 LPVDSRD
+481 LPVDSLD
-488 PLLFHKTTRREPYT
+488 PLLFHKTTRRGPYT

-525 CSIGNLVAKWDDL
+525 CSIGNLVAKLDGR

-560 GKVTEQVLKID
+560 GKLTEQVLKVD
-571 DLKRAEVLYMINSVR
+571 DLKRAEALYMINSVR
-586 KWTRLKLIE
+586 KWTRLKLIV

>member
-1 MNWSEPV
+1 MSKPV
-8 VHRSVDS
+8 
-15 LIYMSDPI
+15 

-30 KGASYRFCDLCDTI
+30 KGTSFRFCDPCDII
-44 CVSHPKDVAPALE
+44 CVSHPKDVGPAFD
-57 RIEQAVHS
+57 RIERAVHS

-102 HREHIPVGTPN
+102 HREHIPVGT
-113 DRNYDLDSWRPSV
+113 RNGGHYDLGAWRPSV
-126 SRAAYDTA
+126 SRAAYNTA

-145 DTYQVNYSFRMR
+145 DTYQVNYSFRLR

-166 FYRDLCRAQRTDY
+166 LYRDLCRAQRTDY

-200 LKNNTL
+200 LKNGVLT
-206 IARPMKGTAPR
+206 ARPMKGTAPR

-223 DEARTKQLQKSE
+223 DEARAKQLQKSE
-235 KDRAENVMIVDLMRS
+235 KDRAENVMIVDLLRS
-250 DLGRVSSGVKVP
+250 DLGRVSSSVKVP
-262 SLWQVERYETVLQMT
+262 ALWHVERYETVLQMT
-277 STVTSR
+277 STVKSR

-289 LRELV
+289 LRELA

-309 RTMEIIKEV
+309 RTMQIIKEV
-318 ERTARGIY
+318 ERAARGIY

-333 SPGGDIAFNV
+333 SPGGDITFNV

-348 CIDRKTGIA
+348 CIDRKTGTA

-370 NDGEYEE
+370 SDGEYEE
-377 CLTKARMLAERQ
+377 CLTKARMLAKQQ
-389 PVFDLFETLRY
+389 PDFDLFETLRY
-400 DGKNGFFLL
+400 EGKDGFFLID
-409 NRHIDRIEASSRYF
+409 RHIDRIEASARYF
-423 GFAFDRLNVLSE
+423 GFVFDRSSVLSA

-441 GLDTPQRVRLV
+441 DLDKSPHRVRLV
-452 LSRRGCVQVETTPLK
+452 LSRKGCVKVETAPLK
-467 NASQDRVLSARISP
+467 NASQNRVLPVRISP
-481 LPVDSRD
+481 LPVDSLD

-525 CSIGNLVAKWDDL
+525 CSIGNLVAKLDGR

-560 GKVTEQVLKID
+560 GKLTEQVLKVE
-571 DLKRAEVLYMINSVR
+571 DLKRAEALYMINSVR
-586 KWTRLKLIE
+586 KWTRLKLIV

>member
-1 MNWSEPV
+1 MSKPV
-8 VHRSVDS
+8 
-15 LIYMSDPI
+15 

-30 KGASYRFCDLCDTI
+30 KGTSFRFCDPCDII
-44 CVSHPKDVAPALE
+44 CVSHPKNVGPAFD
-57 RIEQAVHS
+57 RIERAVHS

-87 HVPGDFPLMWFGLFR
+87 HEPGDFPLMWFGLFR
-102 HREHIPVGTPN
+102 HREHIPVGT
-113 DRNYDLDSWRPSV
+113 RNGGHYDLGAWRPSV
-126 SRAAYDTA
+126 SRAAYNTA

-145 DTYQVNYSFRMR
+145 DTYQVNYSFRLR

-166 FYRDLCRAQRTDY
+166 LYRDLCRAQRTDY

-200 LKNNTL
+200 LKNGVLT
-206 IARPMKGTAPR
+206 ARPMKGTAPR

-223 DEARTKQLQKSE
+223 DEARAKQLQKSE
-235 KDRAENVMIVDLMRS
+235 KDRAENVMIVDLLRS
-250 DLGRVSSGVKVP
+250 DLGRVSSSVKVP
-262 SLWQVERYETVLQMT
+262 ALWHVERYETVLQMT
-277 STVTSR
+277 STVKSR

-289 LRELV
+289 LRELA

-309 RTMEIIKEV
+309 RTMQIIKEV
-318 ERTARGIY
+318 ERAARGIY

-333 SPGGDIAFNV
+333 SPGGDITFNV

-348 CIDRKTGIA
+348 CIDRKTGTA

-370 NDGEYEE
+370 SDGEYEE
-377 CLTKARMLAERQ
+377 CLTKARMLAKQQ
-389 PVFDLFETLRY
+389 PDFDLFETLRY
-400 DGKNGFFLL
+400 EGKNGFFLID
-409 NRHIDRIEASSRYF
+409 RHIDRIEASARYF
-423 GFAFDRLNVLSE
+423 GFVFDRLSVLSA

-441 GLDTPQRVRLV
+441 DLDKSPHRVRLV
-452 LSRRGCVQVETTPLK
+452 LSRKGCVKVETAPLK
-467 NASQDRVLSARISP
+467 NASQNRALSVRISP
-481 LPVDSRD
+481 LPVDSLD

-525 CSIGNLVAKWDDL
+525 CSIGNLVAKLDGR

-560 GKVTEQVLKID
+560 GKLTEQVLIVD
-571 DLKRAEVLYMINSVR
+571 DLKRAEALYMINSVR
-586 KWTRLKLIE
+586 KWTRLKLIV

>member
-1 MNWSEPV
+1 MSKPV
-8 VHRSVDS
+8 
-15 LIYMSDPI
+15 

-30 KGASYRFCDLCDTI
+30 KGTSFRFCDPCDII
-44 CVSHPKDVAPALE
+44 CVSHPKDVGPAFD
-57 RIEQAVHS
+57 RIERAVHS

-102 HREHIPVGTPN
+102 HREHIPVGT
-113 DRNYDLDSWRPSV
+113 RNGGHYDLGAWRPSV
-126 SRAAYDTA
+126 SRAAYNTA

-145 DTYQVNYSFRMR
+145 DTYQVNYSFRLR
-157 ANFSGNSLS
+157 ANFSGNSLNL
-166 FYRDLCRAQRTDY
+166 YRDLCRAQRTDY

-200 LKNNTL
+200 LKNGVLT
-206 IARPMKGTAPR
+206 ARPMKGTAPR

-223 DEARTKQLQKSE
+223 DEARAKQLQKSE
-235 KDRAENVMIVDLMRS
+235 KDRAENVMIVDLLRS
-250 DLGRVSSGVKVP
+250 DLGRVSSSVKVP
-262 SLWQVERYETVLQMT
+262 ALWHVERYETVLQMT
-277 STVTSR
+277 STVKSR

-289 LRELV
+289 LRELA

-309 RTMEIIKEV
+309 RTMQIIKEV
-318 ERTARGIY
+318 ERAARGIY

-333 SPGGDIAFNV
+333 SPGGDITFNV

-348 CIDRKTGIA
+348 CIDRKTGTA

-370 NDGEYEE
+370 SDGEYEE
-377 CLTKARMLAERQ
+377 CLTKARMLAKQQ
-389 PVFDLFETLRY
+389 PDFDLFETLRY
-400 DGKNGFFLL
+400 EGKNGFFLID
-409 NRHIDRIEASSRYF
+409 RHIDRIEASARYF
-423 GFAFDRLNVLSE
+423 GFVFDRSSVLSA

-441 GLDTPQRVRLV
+441 DLDKSPHRVRLV
-452 LSRRGCVQVETTPLK
+452 LSRKGCVKVETAPLK
-467 NASQDRVLSARISP
+467 NASQNRALSVRISP
-481 LPVDSRD
+481 LPVDSLD

-525 CSIGNLVAKWDDL
+525 CSIGNLVAKLDSR

-560 GKVTEQVLKID
+560 GKLTEQVLKVD
-571 DLKRAEVLYMINSVR
+571 DLKRAEALYMINSVR
-586 KWTRLKLIE
+586 KWTRLKLIV

>member
-1 MNWSEPV
+1 
-8 VHRSVDS
+8 
-15 LIYMSDPI
+15 MSDPI

-30 KGASYRFCDLCDTI
+30 KGASFRFCDPCDTI
-44 CVSHPKDVAPALE
+44 CVSHPEDVGPALD
-57 RIEQAVHS
+57 RIERAVHS
-65 GLHAAGFLSY
+65 GLHAAGFFSY

-102 HREHIPVGTPN
+102 HRENIPAETPN
-113 DRNYDLDSWRPSV
+113 GRNYDLGAWRPSI
-126 SRAAYDTA
+126 SRSAYDAA

-145 DTYQVNYSFRMR
+145 DTYQVNYSFRLR
-157 ANFSGNSLS
+157 ANFSGNSLG

-185 GRFQILSASPELFFS
+185 GRFQILSASPELFFA
-200 LKNNTL
+200 LKNGTL
-206 IARPMKGTAPR
+206 TTRPMKGTAPR
-217 GRWWEE
+217 GRWWKE
-223 DEARTKQLQKSE
+223 DKARAKQLQKSQ
-235 KDRAENVMIVDLMRS
+235 KDRAENVMIVDLLRN
-250 DLGRVSSGVKVP
+250 DLGRVSKAGSVKVP
-262 SLWQVERYETVLQMT
+262 ALWHVEHYETLLQMT

-283 MRCGVG
+283 MRHDLR

-318 ERTARGIY
+318 EQAPRGIY

-333 SPGGDIAFNV
+333 SPGGDMAFNV

-370 NDGEYEE
+370 SDGEYEE
-377 CLTKARMLAERQ
+377 CLTKARLLADQQ
-389 PVFDLFETLRY
+389 PAFDLFETLRY

-409 NRHIDRIEASSRYF
+409 NRHIGRIESSARYF
-423 GFAFDRLNVLSE
+423 GFAFDRSSVLSA
-435 LEKAVS
+435 LKNAVS
-441 GLDTPQRVRLV
+441 NLGKSPHRVRLV
-452 LSRRGCVQVETTPLK
+452 LSRNGCVQVETAPLK
-467 NASQDRVLSARISP
+467 KTSQNRTLSACISP

-502 SRLNMYPLCEEII
+502 SRLDMYPMCEEII

-525 CSIGNLVAKWDDL
+525 CSIGNLVAKLDGL

-552 FRAELLSR
+552 FRAKLMSR
-560 GKVTEQVLKID
+560 GKLTERVLKVN
-571 DLKRAEVLYMINSVR
+571 DLKRAEALYMINSVR
-586 KWTRLKLIE
+586 KWTRLKLVD

>member
-1 MNWSEPV
+1 
-8 VHRSVDS
+8 
-15 LIYMSDPI
+15 MSDPI

-30 KGASYRFCDLCDTI
+30 KGASFRFCDPCDTI
-44 CVSHPKDVAPALE
+44 SVSHPKDVGPALD
-57 RIEQAVHS
+57 RIERAVHS
-65 GLHAAGFLSY
+65 GLHAAGFFSY

-102 HREHIPVGTPN
+102 RREHIPVGTPN
-113 DRNYDLDSWRPSV
+113 GGHYDLGAWRPSI
-126 SRAAYDTA
+126 SRAAYDAA
-134 LNRIRDLIIAG
+134 LNRIRDLIISG
-145 DTYQVNYSFRMR
+145 DTYQVNYSFRLR
-157 ANFSGNSLS
+157 ANFSGNSLGL
-166 FYRDLCRAQRTDY
+166 YRDLCRAQRTDY

-200 LKNNTL
+200 LKNGVLTT
-206 IARPMKGTAPR
+206 RPMKGTAPR
-217 GRWWEE
+217 GRWWKE
-223 DEARTKQLQKSE
+223 DKARAKQLQKSE
-235 KDRAENVMIVDLMRS
+235 KDRAENVMIVDLLRS
-250 DLGRVSSGVKVP
+250 DLGRVSSSVKVP

-283 MRCGVG
+283 MRCGVR

-318 ERTARGIY
+318 ERAARRIY

-333 SPGGDIAFNV
+333 SPGGDMAFNV

-370 NDGEYEE
+370 SDGEYEE
-377 CLTKARMLAERQ
+377 CLTKARMLARQQ

-409 NRHIDRIEASSRYF
+409 NRHIDRIEASARYF
-423 GFAFDRLNVLSE
+423 EFVFDRSTVLSA

-441 GLDTPQRVRLV
+441 GLDTPHRVRLV
-452 LSRRGCVQVETTPLK
+452 LSRRGCVRVETAPLK
-467 NASQDRVLSARISP
+467 NASQNRALSSRISP
-481 LPVDSRD
+481 RPVDSRD
-488 PLLFHKTTRREPYT
+488 LLLFHKTTRREPYT
-502 SRLNMYPLCEEII
+502 SRLKMYPNCEEII

-525 CSIGNLVAKWDDL
+525 CSIGNLVAKLDGL

-560 GKVTEQVLKID
+560 GKLTERVLKVK
-571 DLKRAEVLYMINSVR
+571 DLKRAEALYMINSVR
-586 KWTRLKLIE
+586 KWTRLKLVE

>member
-1 MNWSEPV
+1 MSE
-8 VHRSVDS
+8 
-15 LIYMSDPI
+15 PI

-30 KGASYRFCDLCDTI
+30 KGASFRFCDLRDTI
-44 CVSHPKDVAPALE
+44 CVSHPKDIGPALE
-57 RIEQAVHS
+57 RIEGAVHS

-87 HVPGDFPLMWFGLFR
+87 HEPGDFPLMWFGLFR

-113 DRNYDLDSWRPSV
+113 GGQYDLGAWHPSV

-145 DTYQVNYSFRMR
+145 DTYQVNYSFRLR

-166 FYRDLCRAQRTDY
+166 LYRDLCRAQRTDY

-206 IARPMKGTAPR
+206 TTRPMKGTAPR
-217 GRWWEE
+217 GRWWKE
-223 DEARTKQLQKSE
+223 DEAHAKQLQKSE
-235 KDRAENVMIVDLMRS
+235 KDRAENVMIVDLLRS
-250 DLGRVSSGVKVP
+250 DLGRVSSSVKVP

-289 LRELV
+289 LRELA

-318 ERTARGIY
+318 EQAARGIY

-333 SPGGDIAFNV
+333 SPGGDMAFNV

-357 EFGVGSGITCDSS
+357 DFGVGSGITFDSS
-370 NDGEYEE
+370 SDGEYEE
-377 CLTKARMLAERQ
+377 CLTKARMLADQQ

-400 DGKNGFFLL
+400 DDKNEFFLL
-409 NRHIDRIEASSRYF
+409 NRHIDRIEASARYF
-423 GFAFDRLNVLSE
+423 GFVFNRSSVLSA
-435 LEKAVS
+435 LAKAVS
-441 GLDTPQRVRLV
+441 GLDKSPHRVHLV

-467 NASQDRVLSARISP
+467 NASQNRALSARISP
-481 LPVDSRD
+481 LPVDSHD

-502 SRLNMYPLCEEII
+502 SRLNRYPTCEEII

-525 CSIGNLVAKWDDL
+525 CSIGNLVAKLDDL
-538 YVTPPISCGLLGGT
+538 YVTPPIACGLLDGT

-560 GKVTEQVLKID
+560 GKLAEQVLKVD
-571 DLKRAEVLYMINSVR
+571 DLKRAEALYMINSVR
-586 KWTRLKLIE
+586 KWTKLKLVD